1 MEWGYEEK
9 YDLLGIMLK
18 PYKRDDYDK
27 SEEVKAGFIV
37 DFLKDGNIGAI
48 EILDWGRYCGLRPH
62 QVKKMEID
70 AKIER
75 KEGFMKIIVTGK
87 YNNKD
92 YKMQGRVLIP
102 EEEND

>member
-9 YDLLGIMLK
+9 YDLLGIILK
-18 PYKRDDYDK
+18 PYKKDDYDR

-37 DFLKDGNIGAI
+37 DFLKDGDIGAI
-48 EILDWGRYCGLRPH
+48 EILDWGGYCGLRPH
-62 QVKKMEID
+62 QVRGMDID
-70 AKIER
+70 AKVE
-75 KEGFMKIIVTGK
+75 KKDGFAKIIVIGK

-92 YKMQGRVLIP
+92 YKIQGRVLLP